1 MFTLREK
8 EMKKRLIIALAGLAI
23 SFAFPTFAQQK
34 EPTPSDKH
42 GGHILPA
49 NAHPQGYSLEQM
61 IPKVA
66 LFESSLDPSLLP
78 QDTPFKVLHVG
89 GTPPNEFRTYA
100 GTMFYVPL
108 VSVDDSPP
116 IPGTFPKDRDDA
128 ADYFLDPEQL
138 GAKDWTIIV
147 DGHSTPVGGEFFAG
161 PANTPPLLDGG
172 GTHMLILGVFL
183 TPLTLGKHTIEFH
196 GKLTGAAVIQAIG
209 VPFTEDVTYYVTVV
223 P

>member
-1 MFTLREK
+1 
-8 EMKKRLIIALAGLAI
+8 MKIRCLLAFVGLAI
-23 SFAFPTFAQQK
+23 SFASPAFAQQK
-34 EPTPSDKH
+34 EPSLSNQH
-42 GGHILPA
+42 GGRVLPA

-78 QDTPFKVLHVG
+78 QDTPFKILHVG
-89 GTPPNEFRTYA
+89 GTPPNTFRTYA

-116 IPGTFPKDRDDA
+116 IIGTFPKDRDDA
-128 ADYFLDPEQL
+128 ADYFLNPEQL

-147 DGHSTPVGGEFFAG
+147 DGHSTPVGAEFFAG

-183 TPLTLGKHTIEFH
+183 TPLTLGEHKIRFQ
-196 GKLTGAAVIQAIG
+196 GKLAGAAVIQAIG
-209 VPFTEDVTYYVTVV
+209 VPFTEDITYTVTVV